1 MGNTESLEN
10 MFRFFLEREN
20 QKEKGKTDFYNSYYI
35 INTTD
40 NQIEA
45 IYEGELYANYM
56 LRNFMEYYPS
66 KNFIIAETANQVCE
80 RPTNKQLYRILQI
93 ENGCKIPFKGL
104 TKSAASKFLDRH
116 ISKTKQF
123 DNEIDLLWKNQM

>member
-1 MGNTESLEN
+1 M
-10 MFRFFLEREN
+10 
-20 QKEKGKTDFYNSYYI
+20 YYI

-40 NQIEA
+40 NKIEA
-45 IYEGELYANYM
+45 AYEGELHVNYM

-66 KNFIIAETANQVCE
+66 KNFIIVETANQVYE
-80 RPTNKQLYRILQI
+80 RPTDKQLFRILQI

-123 DNEIDLLWKNQM
+123 DNEIDLLWKNQI